1 MSNRK
6 IRPAIAV
13 IGAGIAGTS
22 CAAALLRAG
31 HDVTL
36 FEKSNNVGGRMATR
50 RVQWTDASGVER
62 STDLDHGAQQFSA
75 QSPRFRAVVARAEAA
90 GQAEFWQQRVYAAFP
105 EPRMRL
111 RVMPVPDMP
120 SFCRNLLGGVPM
132 RMGQQVQRLQRGV
145 DGWRLV
151 FSDGESAG
159 LFDHVMLAMP
169 PAQAALLLAGH
180 KDDWADALAA
190 VPMTPCWTLM
200 AVTDDV
206 DWPWDAAEP
215 ENGPLAVVTR
225 NDRKPGR
232 DGAVGCASWVAH
244 ATAAWSEAHL
254 EDDPKA
260 VVQMLRAALT
270 ALMPPDSQRE
280 WQHVGVHRWLYASLG
295 QPSSGRSECWWDPV
309 IGLGVCG
316 DSFGAGTVEAA
327 WRSGDELADT
337 VAASLD
343 TELIAVEEIP
353 QVMARVRIAQEIH

>member
-1 MSNRK
+1 MSSRK

-13 IGAGIAGTS
+13 IGAGVAGTS

-36 FEKSNNVGGRMATR
+36 FEKSNNVGGRLATR
-50 RVQWTDASGVER
+50 RVRWTDASGIER
-62 STDLDHGAQQFSA
+62 STELDHGAQQFSA
-75 QSPRFRAVVARAEAA
+75 QSPRFRAVVARAEKA
-90 GQAEFWQQRVYAAFP
+90 GQAEVWRQRVYAAFP

-120 SFCRNLLGGVPM
+120 SFCRNLLGDVPM
-132 RMGQQVQRLQRGV
+132 RMGQQVQRLQREV

-151 FSDGESAG
+151 LADGEVG
-159 LFDHVMLAMP
+159 GVFDHVMLAMP

-206 DWPWDAAEP
+206 DWPWDTAEP
-215 ENGPLAVVTR
+215 ESGPLAVVTR

-232 DGAVGCASWVAH
+232 DGAAGCASWVAH
-244 ATAAWSEAHL
+244 ATAAWSNEHL
-254 EDDPKA
+254 ENDPK
-260 VVQMLRAALT
+260 VVAQMLRAALSS
-270 ALMPPDSQRE
+270 LLPPDPRRE
-280 WQHVGVHRWLYASLG
+280 WQHVGVHRWRYAL
-295 QPSSGRSECWWDPV
+295 QAHASSGRAECWWDPL

-327 WRSGDELADT
+327 WRSGDELADA

-343 TELIAVEEIP
+343 TELMVTEEISLTIARG
-353 QVMARVRIAQEIH
+353 QVAQEIH